1 MEIPLYFFLLFAVFR
16 FKNLPS
22 VLYSLKS
29 LEIILASGNQVR
41 TYFPL
46 LTQVNTHSIFKIYF
60 VQS

>member
-1 MEIPLYFFLLFAVFR
+1 MEIPLYFFLYFR

-46 LTQVNTHSIFKIYF
+46 LMQVNTHSIFKIYF